1 VNDYRRIIRAHF
13 NRIKPWREIFPDYDL
28 VPEEEDQPV
37 KQLFAV
43 DSLEEELGND
53 EPIPI
58 SDLPQIE
65 HQYFVK
71 KILKKRKRKSK
82 TEYLIEWDG
91 YANPTDYTWE
101 PKENIPHNV
110 IKAFEM

>member
-1 VNDYRRIIRAHF
+1 MNDRGKIIRPHF
-13 NRIKPWREIFPDYDL
+13 NRIQPWRENFPDYDL

-37 KQLFAV
+37 KQIFAEN
-43 DSLEEELGND
+43 SLEELVND

-71 KILKKRKRKSK
+71 KILKKRKMKSK

-91 YANPTDYTWE
+91 YPKPKDYTWE
-101 PKENIPHNV
+101 PK
-110 IKAFEM
+110 